1 MDYTL
6 PSDWVEIGDS
16 LIRFIDREV
25 APLEHEHRALL
36 ASERTLYAEDGRYAP
51 AVTELRRKVR
61 MRSAE
66 LGFYTAF
73 SAEEL
78 GGGGLG
84 AQAAAY
90 IQERLNAHVGP
101 SRHLIQTVVLPSP
114 FTNGLSPVLKHL
126 APAVLEDY
134 RNALASGDKTM
145 CFGLS
150 EPDAGSDV
158 FGMRTRAVRK
168 SDGDG
173 DHWVISGTKQWITN
187 APYADYAMIFA
198 VTDDEKARAHRGGI
212 TGFFVHTDTPGF
224 TVPSVIP
231 TMGHLGADIGIV
243 TLDQVRVPDTHR
255 LGPVDKGLS
264 VALDGVNAGRL
275 SMAASCLGLARWA
288 LAQALAYAK
297 VRKTFGQPIS
307 EHQAVQIMLAEC
319 GMDIYATKTMIQHC
333 AWLVDQGRPA
343 TKEVSIVKASSTEM
357 LCRVMDRC
365 MQIHGGMGL
374 TNELRLEAGF
384 RFARTMRI
392 PDGTSEIQRRTIAR
406 RLLDGDTAF

>member
-1 MDYTL
+1 MDFTI
-6 PSDWVEIGDS
+6 PSEWVEIGDS

-25 APLEHEHRALL
+25 APLEHEYRALL
-36 ASERTLYAEDGRYAP
+36 GSERTLYTEDGRYAP
-51 AVTELRRKVR
+51 KVTQLRKQVR

-66 LGFYTAF
+66 LGFYTALAPE
-73 SAEEL
+73 SI

-114 FTNGLSPVLKHL
+114 FTNGLTPVLRHL
-126 APAVLEDY
+126 DPAVLDKHHDVI
-134 RNALASGDKTM
+134 ASGEKTL

-158 FGMRTRAVRK
+158 FGMRTRAVR
-168 SDGDG
+168 DGD
-173 DHWVISGTKQWITN
+173 DWVITGTKQWITN
-187 APYADYAMIFA
+187 APYADCAMVFA
-198 VTDDEKARAHRGGI
+198 VTDEEKARAHKGGI
-212 TGFFVHTDTPGF
+212 TGFFLPTDTPGF
-224 TVPSVIP
+224 AVPSVIP

-243 TLDQVRVPDTHR
+243 TLDQVRVPDSHR

-275 SMAASCLGLARWA
+275 SMAASCLGLSRWA
-288 LAQALAYAK
+288 LDQALAYSK
-297 VRKTFGQPIS
+297 VRKTFGQPIA

-319 GMDIYATKTMIQHC
+319 AMDIYAAKSMIQHC
-333 AWLVDQGRPA
+333 AWLVDQGRAA
-343 TKEVSIVKASSTEM
+343 TKEVSIVKAASTEAAG
-357 LCRVMDRC
+357 RVFDRC
-365 MQIHGGMGL
+365 IQIHGGMGL
-374 TNELRLEAGF
+374 TNELRLEEGY
-384 RFARTMRI
+384 RFVRTMRI